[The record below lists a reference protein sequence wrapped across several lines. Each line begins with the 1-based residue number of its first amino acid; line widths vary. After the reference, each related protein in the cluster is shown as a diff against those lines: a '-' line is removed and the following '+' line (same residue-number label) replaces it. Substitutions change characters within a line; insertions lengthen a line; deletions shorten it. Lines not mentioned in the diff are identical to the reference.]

1 MQAYAGHKRANVPVT
16 QARRKR
22 KTQTQT
28 EGSNRSPAHDLGAQP
43 ASPVCEP
50 SAWARAAAP
59 QLESRGAAEPR
70 LRARCGCLRAR
81 GSSKARLSVRV
92 SVRNTTQ
99 FVGGWRGGG
108 GNRRVSAAARAS
120 AGANL
125 KTHRAGPAA
134 AGISESACQSSQED
148 VLPRLQ
154 PGCSRDIR
162 VGPGGPLL
170 AAPVRRSGLSRARI
184 SGAAKGKDPDL
195 CVSRAIQCPARCQRR
210 VPCVSRP
217 TAAAPRQRLHPPP
230 GPPAVTTGRGPPR

>member
-108 GNRRVSAAARAS
+108 GAPAGIGCGAGVGRRQPQNAPGRAGRCRHLRVGVSVVAGRCPASAAA
-120 AGANL
+120 GM
-125 KTHRAGPAA
+125 
-134 AGISESACQSSQED
+134 
-148 VLPRLQ
+148 LQ
-154 PGCSRDIR
+154 GYPS
-162 VGPGGPLL
+162 
-170 AAPVRRSGLSRARI
+170 RSGW
-184 SGAAKGKDPDL
+184 
-195 CVSRAIQCPARCQRR
+195 
-210 VPCVSRP
+210 
-217 TAAAPRQRLHPPP
+217 AAPRCARAAQWPEPCTDFRRSQRK
-230 GPPAVTTGRGPPR
+230 GS